1 MLKRIYIGNLK
12 KSNPINTFISY
23 LNWLESK
30 DFFCYSYRDKEL
42 NNIVNFD
49 SFFLKVDED
58 ILKYSKLG
66 NGIGIYLFVNKTNLQ
81 NKSDLENVYY
91 AGSSVNLRS
100 RIRDHLKEGKT
111 DLSKDIKSDVFEFD
125 LYILLLNKSRSSDIR
140 RLELELV
147 KSLIPDKS
155 SKSSLNSP
163 LSEVGEGTL
172 YNKRFPP
179 ISCNTDT
186 LSTKISKR
194 VLSIYSCGFCKDSGN
209 YFKLRKFKSIA
220 AASDYYSLSQK
231 SIRSSIKLGSLPYN
245 FKLKGLGLPLK
256 CKGILE
262 SIYFFELGNSRF
274 GRPFICFTEANLFI
288 GYFNSVS
295 SVASFLGLDASEVGT
310 KILAED
316 CINNNLSKSGVSVAS
331 SLWLSKHHNVLVKLY
346 KMNLDTSF
354 SKSDINL
361 IEGVREDKS
370 TYFSFDPKIKKILN
384 RFSNITSMC
393 EFYDVSRRKVV
404 RSLSKKSVVKCS
416 VLFEDKSLKVVNVIF
431 FKELR

>member
-274 GRPFICFTEANLFI
+274 GRPLICFTEANLFI

>member
-58 ILKYSKLG
+58 ILKYTKLG
-66 NGIGIYLFVNKTNLQ
+66 NGVGIYLFVNKTNLQ

-125 LYILLLNKSRSSDIR
+125 LYVLLLNKSRSSDIR
-140 RLELELV
+140 RVELELV

-155 SKSSLNSP
+155 VVSKSSLNLP
-163 LSEVGEGTL
+163 LLEVGEGMF

-179 ISCNTDT
+179 TNSIINT

-220 AASDYYSLSQK
+220 AGSDYYSLSQK
-231 SIRSSIKLGSLPYN
+231 SIRSSIKLGNLPYN

-262 SIYFFELGNSRF
+262 SIYFFELGNVRF
-274 GRPFICFTEANLFI
+274 GRPLICFTEANLFI

-295 SVASFLGLDASEVGT
+295 SVASFLGLDESVVGT
-310 KILAED
+310 KILGED
-316 CINNNLSKSGVSVAS
+316 CINNNLSKSGVSLAS
-331 SLWLSKHHNVLVKLY
+331 SL
-346 KMNLDTSF
+346 
-354 SKSDINL
+354 
-361 IEGVREDKS
+361 
-370 TYFSFDPKIKKILN
+370 
-384 RFSNITSMC
+384 
-393 EFYDVSRRKVV
+393 
-404 RSLSKKSVVKCS
+404 
-416 VLFEDKSLKVVNVIF
+416 
-431 FKELR
+431 